1 MQVLALTIYSKKIYF
16 VNMVVFTF
24 VVCAEPYKFEA
35 LDTMLNL
42 GRAILKKGHKI
53 LGIFFYGSGVYST
66 KRDINISPSMRNLP
80 KRLET
85 FINENNT
92 NLSACSTWVNFTG
105 LKLEELI
112 ENASQV
118 GLGGL
123 SEWMAESDRVI
134 VFGPGG

>member
-1 MQVLALTIYSKKIYF
+1 MKVLALTIYLKKIYS

-42 GRAILKKGHKI
+42 GQAILKKGHKI
-53 LGIFFYGSGVYST
+53 LGIFFYGSGVYSA
-66 KRDINISPSMRNLP
+66 KREINISPSMRDLP
-80 KRLET
+80 KRLQN
-85 FINENNT
+85 FVNENDMG
-92 NLSACSTWVNFTG
+92 LSACSTWMNFTG
-105 LKLEELI
+105 LNPEELV

-134 VFGPGG
+134 IFGPGG

>member
-1 MQVLALTIYSKKIYF
+1 
-16 VNMVVFTF
+16 MVVFTF

-42 GRAILKKGHKI
+42 GQAILNKGHKI
-53 LGIFFYGSGVYST
+53 LGIFFYGGGVYGA
-66 KRDINISPSMRNLP
+66 KREIYVSSSMRDLP
-80 KRLET
+80 KRLEN
-85 FINENNT
+85 FVNENDM
-92 NLSACSTWVNFTG
+92 NLSACSTWINFTG

-112 ENASQV
+112 PQASQV

>member
-1 MQVLALTIYSKKIYF
+1 
-16 VNMVVFTF
+16 MVIFTF

-42 GRAILKKGHKI
+42 GRAILEKGHRI
-53 LGIFFYGSGVYST
+53 LGIFFYGSGVYSA
-66 KRDINISPSMRNLP
+66 KREINISPSMRDLP
-80 KRLET
+80 KRLQN
-85 FINENNT
+85 FVNENDMG
-92 NLSACSTWVNFTG
+92 LSACSTWMNFTG
-105 LKLEELI
+105 LNPEELV